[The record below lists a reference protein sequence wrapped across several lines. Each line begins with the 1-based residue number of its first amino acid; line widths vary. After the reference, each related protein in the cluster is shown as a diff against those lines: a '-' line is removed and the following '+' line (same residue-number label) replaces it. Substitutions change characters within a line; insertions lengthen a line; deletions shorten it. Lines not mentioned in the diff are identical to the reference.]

1 MRTGL
6 NAKLGNWIIVGAL
19 MVLISM
25 ASASYAQ
32 TQPLTDAE
40 VYWLTY
46 MREEEKLARDVYLTL
61 YEKWGSGI
69 FANIAASELTH
80 MNAIKKLLDKY
91 GIADPAAGNDI
102 GIFTEESGL
111 KTLYDEFIERG
122 TDSLEEALSVGV
134 EIEQKDILDLNNG
147 KAASTHKDITT
158 VYTNLMLGSLNHLAA
173 FNSGL
178 EYR

>member
-1 MRTGL
+1 
-6 NAKLGNWIIVGAL
+6 
-19 MVLISM
+19 
-25 ASASYAQ
+25 
-32 TQPLTDAE
+32 
-40 VYWLTY
+40 
-46 MREEEKLARDVYLTL
+46 
-61 YEKWGSGI
+61 
-69 FANIAASELTH
+69 

-173 FNSGL
+173 FNSEL
-178 EYR
+178 E